1 MDSGIRQDLHRGSSV
16 EVALGETM
24 AYYGSGLP
32 LVAQGTVPMPFS
44 NLQAAIL
51 AIVVIAVLAFAAW
64 AIHDKSRTG
73 DSLLPD
79 FVHGAARQ

>member
-1 MDSGIRQDLHRGSSV
+1 
-16 EVALGETM
+16 
-24 AYYGSGLP
+24 
-32 LVAQGTVPMPFS
+32 MPFS